1 MREYFLSVYAL
12 AALLAVIAFLI
23 PGGAE
28 GDAVRRGISA
38 LALCA
43 VLTPVCIAV
52 RGVAEADIAEL
63 LPAEMPEETLYSE
76 RLEEAFCLGIREAV
90 AGRFSIDPENIT
102 VSVTG
107 YDPGGVHADKICVI
121 LRARAALADTRGIRA
136 YVSGLGCGE
145 CEVEIEI

>member
-63 LPAEMPEETLYSE
+63 LPAEMP
-76 RLEEAFCLGIREAV
+76 EEAFCLGIREAV

>member
-12 AALLAVIAFLI
+12 SALLAVISFLI
-23 PGGAE
+23 PAGRE

-52 RGVAEADIAEL
+52 RGAAGADISDFFPGEI
-63 LPAEMPEETLYSE
+63 PDETLYAE
-76 RLEEAFCLGIREAV
+76 RSEEAFCLGIRKAIAE
-90 AGRFSIDPENIT
+90 RFSIDPENVS

-107 YDPGGVHADKICVI
+107 YDPGSVRAERICVV
-121 LRARAALADTRGIRA
+121 LRGRAAIADTRGIRA
-136 YVSGLGCGE
+136 YVSGLGVGE
-145 CEVEIEI
+145 CEVELEI

>member
-12 AALLAVIAFLI
+12 AAVLAVISFLI
-23 PGGAE
+23 PEGRE

-52 RGVAEADIAEL
+52 RGAAEADISDFLPTEL
-63 LPAEMPEETLYSE
+63 PEETLYSE
-76 RLEEAFCLGIREAV
+76 RSEEAFCLGIREAV
-90 AGRFSIDPENIT
+90 SGKFSIDPENIT

-107 YDPGGVHADKICVI
+107 YDPGSVRADKICVI
-121 LRARAALADTRGIRA
+121 LRGRATLADTRGIRA